1 MEGHDVGDLNPLA
14 EEEHHLSVSS
24 MASHTIILQH

>member
-1 MEGHDVGDLNPLA
+1 MEGHDVGDLNPLV
-14 EEEHHLSVSS
+14 EEKGYLSVSS